1 MAAYSDG
8 GTCGTH
14 VVSALPR
21 ALSDGSA
28 WIVLRSLIGEQ
39 IPLRSSTPSLYQR
52 RGAGCR
58 AEGHTS

>member
-21 ALSDGSA
+21 ALIDGSV
-28 WIVLRSLIGEQ
+28 WMLSRSLIGEQ
-39 IPLRSSTPSLYQR
+39 IRLRSTTPSLYRR

-58 AEGHTS
+58 AGGHTS